1 MTSIDYGNF
10 FNAALALF
18 PILVLTKTVSYRSR
32 RTSPGEQISGNVQQ
46 TSRNARSLASFIKKP
61 GPAGHV
67 VHVIAA
73 TVGEIVAII
82 GIWGQT
88 KGVLIA
94 RIVALLLILAAIP
107 LVLELL
113 GDATRP

>member
-1 MTSIDYGNF
+1 MTSTDYSNF
-10 FNAALALF
+10 FNAALGLF
-18 PILVLTKTVSYRSR
+18 PIFVLTKTVSFRSR
-32 RTSPGEQISGNVQQ
+32 RTSPDEQ
-46 TSRNARSLASFIKKP
+46 TSKNAPSLASFIEKE

-73 TVGEIVAII
+73 TAGEIFAII

-94 RIVALLLILAAIP
+94 GIVVALLILAAIP

-113 GDATRP
+113 RDATRP